1 MPSPPDCL
9 TSPENKGNRMR
20 ELIENAGIFA
30 WPLGLCSLL
39 ATVIIL
45 ERLFALRRSRII
57 PREYEQAFAQGAIP
71 DAGDGYSVAG
81 RILEFFHTRQLDAEQ
96 LKAFTRLQVTRM
108 ERGLFILEIVVSAA
122 PLLGLLGTVTG
133 LVKVFS
139 QISPETGMPDPASFV
154 EGVSMALTTTIL
166 GLSIAIPALAFN
178 SYLSRRVDT
187 FEAQLEVGVERLI
200 GAMKAAPRRP

>member
-1 MPSPPDCL
+1 MQ
-9 TSPENKGNRMR
+9 
-20 ELIENAGIFA
+20 ELLQNAGIFA

-39 ATVIIL
+39 AMVIVL

-57 PREYEQAFAQGAIP
+57 PSFYHHAFSTGSIP
-71 DAGDGYSVAG
+71 EEGDQQSVAG
-81 RILEFFHTRQLDAEQ
+81 RIVNYFHQGVLDAEQ
-96 LKAFTRLQVTRM
+96 IKAYTRLQVTRM

-122 PLLGLLGTVTG
+122 PLIGLLGTVTG
-133 LVKVFS
+133 LVTVFS
-139 QISPETGMPDPASFV
+139 QISPETGLPDPAAFV

-178 SYLSRRVDT
+178 SYLNRRVDT

-200 GAMKAAPRRP
+200 AEMKKLAKRP

>member
-1 MPSPPDCL
+1 MDPM
-9 TSPENKGNRMR
+9 E
-20 ELIENAGIFA
+20 ELVRNAGIFA

-45 ERLFALRRSRII
+45 ERIFALRRSRII
-57 PREYEQAFAQGAIP
+57 PREYEVAFSQGDIP
-71 DAGDGYSVAG
+71 KSGDDASVAG
-81 RILEFFHTRQLDAEQ
+81 RILEFFHSGQLDSEQ

-133 LVKVFS
+133 LVTVFS
-139 QISPETGMPDPASFV
+139 QISPETGLPDPAAFV

-166 GLSIAIPALAFN
+166 GLSIAIPSLAFN

-187 FEAQLEVGVERLI
+187 YEAQLEVGVERLV
-200 GAMKAAPRRP
+200 AALKSTKRT

>member
-1 MPSPPDCL
+1 
-9 TSPENKGNRMR
+9 MR

-57 PREYEQAFAQGAIP
+57 PREYERAFAQGEIP
-71 DAGDGYSVAG
+71 DAGDDYSVAG
-81 RILEFFHTRQLDAEQ
+81 RILDFFHSRRLDAEQ

-108 ERGLFILEIVVSAA
+108 ERGLFVLEIVVSAA

-139 QISPETGMPDPASFV
+139 RISPETGMPDPASFV
-154 EGVSMALTTTIL
+154 EGVSMALTTTII

-178 SYLSRRVDT
+178 SYLSRRIDT

-200 GAMKAAPRRP
+200 GAMKASARRP

>member
-1 MPSPPDCL
+1 MQ
-9 TSPENKGNRMR
+9 
-20 ELIENAGIFA
+20 ELIQNAGIFA
-30 WPLGLCSLL
+30 WPLGLCSFL
-39 ATVIIL
+39 AAVIVI

-57 PREYEQAFAQGAIP
+57 PREYEVAFSVGDIP
-71 DAGDGYSVAG
+71 EAGDNDSVAG
-81 RILEFFHTRQLDAEQ
+81 RILQSFHQRQLDAEQ

-133 LVKVFS
+133 LVTVFS
-139 QISPETGMPDPASFV
+139 QISPETGLPDPAAFV

-178 SYLSRRVDT
+178 SYLNRRVDT
-187 FEAQLEVGVERLI
+187 YEAQLEVGVERLI
-200 GAMKAAPRRP
+200 GSLKSQPGRKP